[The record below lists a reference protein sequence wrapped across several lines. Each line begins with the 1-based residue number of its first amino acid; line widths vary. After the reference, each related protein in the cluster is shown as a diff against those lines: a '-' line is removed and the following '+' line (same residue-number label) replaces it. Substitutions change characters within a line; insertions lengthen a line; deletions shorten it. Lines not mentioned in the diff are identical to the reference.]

1 MRRTEM
7 LRKESS
13 YLVAAIAILI
23 LCLCMILDLGRG
35 QNFSS
40 FQVTLPDEDSYFSGT
55 DGATMTAMRWLQG
68 RSDSVVDIC
77 QLPRRLQDWATDRRD
92 AILALETLND
102 MDVIEVTQADGT
114 FVVSPGRLNRGP
126 RLDLDQRVH
135 PSGMAILSC
144 AIYRFLSGGDHCC
157 ACCDSIGALVV
168 VAHQRGLNMTIGFK
182 QSLIDMPLYYA
193 NEAGR

>member
-77 QLPRRLQDWATDRRD
+77 QFPRRLQDWATDRRD

-126 RLDLDQRVH
+126 GSTLIKGFTHREWR
-135 PSGMAILSC
+135 SC
-144 AIYRFLSGGDHCC
+144 RAPF
-157 ACCDSIGALVV
+157 
-168 VAHQRGLNMTIGFK
+168 IGFYLAVIIVVLVATASGLWLLSRTK
-182 QSLIDMPLYYA
+182 GAST
-193 NEAGR
+193 